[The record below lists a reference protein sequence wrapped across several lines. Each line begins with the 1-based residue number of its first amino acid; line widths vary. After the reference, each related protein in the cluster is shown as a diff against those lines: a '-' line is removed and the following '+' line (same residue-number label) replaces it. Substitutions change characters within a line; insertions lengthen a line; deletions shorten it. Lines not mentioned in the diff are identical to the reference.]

1 MSGLGLQEVVSK
13 LEEFAPLKLAGS
25 WDNVGLLIEPS
36 APKSVEN
43 VFLTNDLTEK
53 VLEEAIGQKADLVI
67 SYHPPIFASL
77 KRITQKTWKERLV
90 ATCLEKRIAL
100 YSPHTS
106 WDSIRGGICDWLC
119 DSLPHAST
127 TPITPDVENEEN
139 GLGRFLTIHGNLT
152 LADAI
157 KRIKEHTGI
166 KNVHVAIGVD
176 SNLETN
182 IKTVAVCAG
191 SGASVLKPAAA
202 DLFLTGEMSH
212 HEVLDCTQRNISVI
226 LCNHSNSER
235 GYLKVFKSKL
245 ESSLSNKVK
254 VSVSTVDA
262 DPLETY

>member
-1 MSGLGLQEVVSK
+1 MFYSYSK
-13 LEEFAPLKLAGS
+13 TC
-25 WDNVGLLIEPS
+25 
-36 APKSVEN
+36 
-43 VFLTNDLTEK
+43 LTNL
-53 VLEEAIGQKADLVI
+53 Q
-67 SYHPPIFASL
+67 
-77 KRITQKTWKERLV
+77 
-90 ATCLEKRIAL
+90 
-100 YSPHTS
+100 
-106 WDSIRGGICDWLC
+106 
-119 DSLPHAST
+119 
-127 TPITPDVENEEN
+127 PDVENEEN
-139 GLGRFLTIHGNLT
+139 GLGRFLTIQGNLT

-176 SNLETN
+176 SSLETN

-191 SGASVLKPAAA
+191 SGASVLKPANA

-254 VSVSTVDA
+254 VLVSTVDA